1 MITMPIKS
9 DMSGLKTLA
18 DNARKLGETKQ
29 VLLLDL
35 LNPAFI
41 SKHTKSPDFLSFCDS
56 AGYKV
61 ETADDLKAIPDEPWD
76 EFIAANSDFAN
87 WREMQEKAFS
97 AWTAAKLMSGL
108 KG

>member
-1 MITMPIKS
+1 MPIKS

-35 LNPAFI
+35 LNPEFI
-41 SKHTKSPDFLSFCDS
+41 SKHTKSPDFLSFCES
-56 AGYKV
+56 AGYQV
-61 ETADDLKAIPDEPWD
+61 ETADDLKAIHDEPWD
-76 EFIAANSDFAN
+76 EYIAANTDFAS

-97 AWTAAKLMSGL
+97 TWTAAKLMKGL

>member
-1 MITMPIKS
+1 MMPIKS
-9 DMSGLKTLA
+9 DMSGLKNLA

-35 LNPAFI
+35 LNPEFI
-41 SKHTKSPDFLSFCDS
+41 SNHTESPDFLSFCES

-61 ETADDLKAIPDEPWD
+61 ETSEDLQAIPDEPWD
-76 EFIAANSDFAN
+76 AYIAANSDFEN
-87 WREMQEKAFS
+87 WREMQEKAFA